1 MHFDLE
7 TFMDSL
13 FAENQSVMFV
23 IHIFIYFI
31 FPAVY
36 IIVSAAILK
45 IMLNISF
52 WIEASILRNLDRH

>member
-13 FAENQSVMFV
+13 FTENQSVMFV
-23 IHIFIYFI
+23 IHIFIYLI

-36 IIVSAAILK
+36 IIVSAANLK

-52 WIEASILRNLDRH
+52 WIEASILRILDRH